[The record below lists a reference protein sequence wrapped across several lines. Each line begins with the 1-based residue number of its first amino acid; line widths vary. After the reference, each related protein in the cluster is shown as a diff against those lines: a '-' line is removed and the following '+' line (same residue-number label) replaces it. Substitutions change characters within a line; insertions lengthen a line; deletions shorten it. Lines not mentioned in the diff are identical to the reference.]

1 MKKEHQRELIVAIVF
16 FLMGAFTMFAQLN
29 KTNQLNKIKSE
40 RALEIVWKKYEWKT
54 KRLRVYTDLVY
65 NTKYK
70 PENK

>member
-1 MKKEHQRELIVAIVF
+1 LRS
-16 FLMGAFTMFAQLN
+16 LN

-40 RALEIVWKKYEWKT
+40 RAFEIVWKKYEWKT